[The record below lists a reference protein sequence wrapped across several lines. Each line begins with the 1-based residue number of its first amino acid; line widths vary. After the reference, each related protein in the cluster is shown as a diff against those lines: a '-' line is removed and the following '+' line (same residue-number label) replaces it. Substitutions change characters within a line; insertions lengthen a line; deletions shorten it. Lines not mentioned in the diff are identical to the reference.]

1 MSRKQSDVPTVRCA
15 IYTRESTEEGL
26 EREPN
31 SLDAQRESAE
41 AYITSQQH
49 EGWICLPDHYDDIG
63 FTSGTMERPALQR
76 LMADIEAGRVDCVV
90 IDKVDRLS
98 RSLLDLAQL
107 KGKFDEHQIA
117 FVSLDAR

>member
-1 MSRKQSDVPTVRCA
+1 V
-15 IYTRESTEEGL
+15 GL

-31 SLDAQRESAE
+31 SLDSQRESAE
-41 AYITSQQH
+41 VYIKRQQH
-49 EGWICLPDHYDDIG
+49 KGWICLPDHYDDIG
-63 FTSGTMERPALQR
+63 FTGGTMERPALQR

-90 IDKVDRLS
+90 VDKVDRLS

>member
-1 MSRKQSDVPTVRCA
+1 MSRKLSDVPTVRCA

-26 EREPN
+26 EQEFN

-41 AYITSQQH
+41 AYIKSQQH
-49 EGWICLPDHYDDIG
+49 KGWIYLPDHYDDVG
-63 FTSGTMERPALQR
+63 FTGGTMERPALKR

-90 IDKVDRLS
+90 VDKVDRLS
-98 RSLLDLAQL
+98 RSLSDLAQL

>member
-1 MSRKQSDVPTVRCA
+1 MSRKLSDVPTVRCA
-15 IYTRESTEEGL
+15 IYTRESTKEGL

-31 SLDAQRESAE
+31 SLDPQRESAE

-63 FTSGTMERPALQR
+63 FSGGTLERPALQR

-90 IDKVDRLS
+90 VDKVDRLS
-98 RSLLDLAQL
+98 RSLSDLAQL